1 MEPERNILDHISVLA
16 RWRRMIFVCCFAVTL
31 VTAGISLILPKSYRA
46 YATVYPPQ
54 ETAGGIGGL
63 SALLQELPI
72 NLMGLGGEAISAME
86 FVPVVESESVRL
98 TVAERFDLAAHY
110 GASHQSELLDMIAQR
125 LTTTLSRE
133 QFLTI
138 SYEADTPER
147 AAMLTNAFVE
157 ELENALQQ
165 REQQQTRAYLAYLT
179 NRLKEAE
186 RDMLEAE
193 RRYRDFQNAHMVLD
207 VDAQATTQLE
217 IAAALISP
225 LAELIVKRDVQARM
239 MTADNPKLKALDLEI
254 QTTRQVLD
262 DLLMGQ
268 FPDTLNTAEPPA
280 QLPPVFKPFRHL
292 PDLGLAALQHLRDI
306 QIQNAIYQ
314 FVKQEYEKTR
324 FENEKGGHPVVVL
337 DHARPPDTRSY
348 PRRTLMV
355 GLAAGLSLTLSC
367 VLAFVFEA
375 MRNMT
380 PDNRA
385 KLEAIGRGE
394 GRGKTGEVRSE
405 RREGRREK

>member
-1 MEPERNILDHISVLA
+1 MEPERNILDHIYVLA
-16 RWRRMIFVCCFAVTL
+16 RWRWMIFVCCFAVTL
-31 VTAGISLILPKSYRA
+31 VTAGISLILPKAYRA
-46 YATVYPPQ
+46 YATVYPPK

-63 SALLQELPI
+63 SALLRELPI
-72 NLMGLGGEAISAME
+72 DLMGLGGEAISAME

-98 TVAERFDLAAHY
+98 AVAERFDLGAHY
-110 GASHQSELLDMIAQR
+110 GANHQSELLDMIAQR

-157 ELENALQQ
+157 ELENALQK
-165 REQQQTRAYLAYLT
+165 RGQQQTRAYLAYLAE
-179 NRLKEAE
+179 RLKEAE
-186 RDMLEAE
+186 RDVLEAE
-193 RRYRDFQNAHMVLD
+193 RRHRDFQNAHMVLN
-207 VDAQATTQLE
+207 VEVQAATQLE
-217 IAAALISP
+217 IAATLISP

-268 FPDTLNTAEPPA
+268 FPDAPDAAEPPA
-280 QLPPVFKPFRHL
+280 QLPPVFKPFRQL

-324 FENEKGGHPVVVL
+324 FEDEKGGHPIVVL
-337 DHARPPDTRSY
+337 DRARPPDTRSY

-385 KLEAIGRGE
+385 KLEAIA
-394 GRGKTGEVRSE
+394 RGKR
-405 RREGRREK
+405 

>member
-1 MEPERNILDHISVLA
+1 MESERNILDHISVLA

-31 VTAGISLILPKSYRA
+31 VTAGISLILPKAYRA

-98 TVAERFDLAAHY
+98 TVAERFDLTAHY
-110 GASHQSELLDMIAQR
+110 GASHQSELLDMIARR

-179 NRLKEAE
+179 NRLEEAE

-225 LAELIVKRDVQARM
+225 LAELIVKRDVQARL

-324 FENEKGGHPVVVL
+324 FDNEKGGYPVVVL

-355 GLAAGLSLTLSC
+355 CLAAGLSLTLSS

-394 GRGKTGEVRSE
+394 TGEVRGE
-405 RREGRREK
+405 RRE